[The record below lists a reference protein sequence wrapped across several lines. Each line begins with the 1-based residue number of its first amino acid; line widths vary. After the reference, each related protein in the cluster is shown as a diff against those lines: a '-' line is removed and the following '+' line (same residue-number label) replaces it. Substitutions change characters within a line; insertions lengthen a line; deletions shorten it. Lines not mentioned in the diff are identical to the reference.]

1 MYGTIFF
8 YLRKQSNTA
17 WRDGGLLRFSLLN
30 LPGTIDLLNRLTKF
44 LASDKTRQEVTM
56 VKLFD
61 TPIFVNRK
69 FFFEEIC
76 SVEDVADFLENW
88 PEDRRDVAFETIEL
102 ACSEAMGGG
111 FPTNTLAE

>member
-1 MYGTIFF
+1 
-8 YLRKQSNTA
+8 
-17 WRDGGLLRFSLLN
+17 
-30 LPGTIDLLNRLTKF
+30 
-44 LASDKTRQEVTM
+44 M

-61 TPIFVNRK
+61 TPIFVDRK

-88 PEDRRDVAFETIEL
+88 PEDRRDVAFESIEL

-111 FPTNTLAE
+111 FPANALAEKFRKFINKAGLLARVEDVPNFSLAANDRSVGSR